1 MEGILGFLGGLIA
14 SPVLGSLIVLI
25 VLGFTAKWW
34 FRLFGIWF
42 IPEDSIG
49 LVEKKFVLVGKNK
62 TLPDGRIVA
71 LQGEAGLQADAL
83 APGLHFWKWPW
94 QYTVT
99 ITKFTTIPQGQVGI
113 VEAQDGNA
121 IPAGRILAQSVN
133 CDSFQD
139 ARAFLTNGGER
150 GSQIAIIPPGVYRIN
165 TKLFAVRLEKAISI
179 PDNTVGVVTTK
190 EGQALLAGE
199 IAGKKI
205 DGHNSF
211 QDGDAFVRGGG
222 FKGQQEEVILA
233 GTYYLNPLFVA
244 VESVP
249 MTAVPI
255 GSVGVVVSY
264 VGENVTGTG
273 EAFKH
278 GKLVDRGQKGV
289 WKDPLD
295 PGMYPINPLTTKVEL
310 VPTTNI
316 VLNWANGKTA
326 SHDLDSHL
334 STITARSSDGFTY
347 NLDVSQIIHV
357 SRDKAS
363 AVIARFGSMLN
374 LVSQVL
380 EPLIGNYFRNSAQA
394 HDAIEFLSKRAER
407 QKDAKTHIEEGLQGN
422 YDVQAVDTLIGDIVP
437 PPELMATLS
446 EKKLAERMM
455 DTYRAQKSAEDARK
469 DLENAR
475 ATADTQAQVVA
486 AERQVEIQTFEANAA
501 VANAKGVAQSKEIN
515 ATADAMVLKTV
526 GEAQA
531 ANTLA
536 VGGAEANVIKQKVE
550 SVGAEGY
557 AMMTIADHLSK
568 NGIKIVPDI
577 LVTGAANGNGSG
589 GGGMVDA
596 FLGNMMAGDRK
607 GKQGDGTSASAT
619 PETPKA
625 AEPASVASESAVT
638 PETDDGGDDAAD
650 APRSRRR
657 TSGE

>member
-1 MEGILGFLGGLIA
+1 MDGILGFLGGLFGSVWLGIIVA
-14 SPVLGSLIVLI
+14 AVLVIFGWKYI
-25 VLGFTAKWW
+25 
-34 FRLFGIWF
+34 FRLFGIWI

-49 LVEKKFVLVGKNK
+49 LVEKKFVLFGKNK

-71 LQGEAGLQADAL
+71 LQGEAGLQADSL

-94 QYTVT
+94 QFRVT
-99 ITKFTTIPQGQVGI
+99 ITKFVTIPQGQVGI

-121 IPAGRILAQSVN
+121 IPAGRVLAHKVE

-139 ARAFLTNGGER
+139 ARAFLENGGER
-150 GSQIAIIPPGVYRIN
+150 GTQIAIIPPGVYRVN
-165 TKLFAVRLEKAISI
+165 TKLFAVKLAPAVSI

-190 EGQALLAGE
+190 EGKALQTGE

-255 GSVGVVVSY
+255 GHVGVVVSY
-264 VGENVTGTG
+264 VGDNVVG
-273 EAFKH
+273 EGEEFKH
-278 GKLVDRGQKGV
+278 GKLVKKGEKGV

-316 VLNWANGKTA
+316 VLNWADAKTA
-326 SHDLDSHL
+326 SHALDSHL

-357 SRDKAS
+357 SRDRAS
-363 AVIARFGSMLN
+363 AVIARFGSMSN

-394 HDAIEFLSKRAER
+394 HDAIAFLTERAER
-407 QKDAKTHIEEGLQGN
+407 QQDAKVHIEEALQGR

-446 EKKLAERMM
+446 EKKLAERLK
-455 DTYRAQKSAEDARK
+455 DTYIAQQETENARK
-469 DLENAR
+469 DLENAK
-475 ATADTQAQVVA
+475 ATADTQETVVKAQ
-486 AERQVEIQTFEANAA
+486 RQVEIQTFEANAA
-501 VANAKGVAQSKEIN
+501 IANAEGVAKSKEIN
-515 ATADAMVLKTV
+515 ATADAMVLRTV
-526 GEAQA
+526 GDAQA

-536 VGGAEANVIKQKVE
+536 VGGAEATVIQQKVQ

-557 AMMTIADHLSK
+557 TMMTVADHLSK

-577 LVTGAANGNGSG
+577 LVTGAANGNGTG

-596 FLGNMMAGDRK
+596 LLGNLIAGQLK
-607 GKQGDGTSASAT
+607 GSTGQGTPAPAT

-625 AEPASVASESAVT
+625 SEPASATPAAT
-638 PETDDGGDDAAD
+638 PETEGGEGDDAVET
-650 APRSRRR
+650 PRRRSR
-657 TSGE
+657 E

>member
-1 MEGILGFLGGLIA
+1 MDGILGFLGGL
-14 SPVLGSLIVLI
+14 LGSLWFVGIIALI
-25 VLGFTAKWW
+25 ALVFTAPWW
-34 FRLFGIWF
+34 FRLFGIWI

-49 LVEKKFVLVGKNK
+49 LVEKKFVLLGKDK

-71 LQGEAGLQADAL
+71 LKGEAGLQADAL

-94 QYTVT
+94 QYRVT
-99 ITKFTTIPQGQVGI
+99 ITRFTTIPQGQVGI

-121 IPAGRILAQSVN
+121 IPAGRILAKSVE
-133 CDSFQD
+133 CDSFQN
-139 ARAFLTNGGER
+139 ARAFLENGGER

-165 TKLFAVRLEKAISI
+165 TKLFAIRLAPAISI

-190 EGQALLAGE
+190 EGQALQTGE

-205 DGHNSF
+205 NGHNSF
-211 QDGDAFVRGGG
+211 QDGHAFVEGGG

-255 GSVGVVVSY
+255 GHVGVVVSY
-264 VGENVTGTG
+264 VGENVVG
-273 EAFKH
+273 EGEEFKH
-278 GKLVDRGQKGV
+278 GKLVKKGEKGV

-316 VLNWANGKTA
+316 VLNWADAKTA

-363 AVIARFGSMLN
+363 SVIARFGSMLN

-394 HDAIEFLSKRAER
+394 HDAIEFLSGRAER
-407 QKDAKTHIEEGLQGN
+407 QADAKKHIEEALQGR

-437 PPELMATLS
+437 PPELMKTLS
-446 EKKLAERMM
+446 EKKLAERMK
-455 DTYRAQKSAEDARK
+455 DTFDAQKLAEDARK
-469 DLENAR
+469 DLENAK
-475 ATADTQAQVVA
+475 ATADTQETVVKAQ
-486 AERQVEIQTFEANAA
+486 RQVEIQTFQAEAVIAE
-501 VANAKGVAQSKEIN
+501 AKGVAESKQIN
-515 ATADAMVLKTV
+515 ATADAMVLETV
-526 GEAQA
+526 GKAQA

-536 VGGAEANVIKQKVE
+536 VGTAEADVIKLKVD

-557 AMMTIADHLSK
+557 ATMTVADYLSK

-577 LVTGAANGNGSG
+577 LVTGASNGNGSG

-596 FLGNMMAGDRK
+596 FLGTLIAGDVAGKK
-607 GKQGDGTSASAT
+607 GQGTPAPAAPDAPKADAPASAPL
-619 PETPKA
+619 PEP
-625 AEPASVASESAVT
+625 V
-638 PETDDGGDDAAD
+638 PETDAVEGED